1 MRNLTIIAILATFFI
16 AACAGEKK
24 LEQRFV
30 YDNEK
35 ILDVETGD
43 EYILDDV
50 EVFTVVH
57 KDGTVDKITIDEAP
71 FYSGSFSA
79 DYLEELDKKL
89 EERKLQLIEAKKNKL
104 KEARKARYAA
114 LSDAELLAKFNES
127 HANEVE
133 FGMQLDMIAEL
144 LSRGVIGE
152 DEAPVLLEIE
162 PAMLELDIE
171 LDIPNF

>member
-1 MRNLTIIAILATFFI
+1 MKNLSIIAILAAFFVS
-16 AACAGEKK
+16 ACAGEKK

-57 KDGTVDKITIDEAP
+57 KDGTVDKIAIDEAP
-71 FYSGSFSA
+71 FYSGAFSA

-89 EERKLQLIEAKKNKL
+89 EERKLILIEAKKNKL
-104 KEARKARYAA
+104 KEARKLRYES
-114 LSDAELLAKFNES
+114 LSDAELLAKFHDS
-127 HANEVE
+127 HASKVE
-133 FGMQLDMIAEL
+133 YGLQLDMIAEL

-152 DEAPVLLEIE
+152 DEAPLLLEIE
-162 PAMLELDIE
+162 PKMLDLDIE